1 MIIEKSFEQGSPE
14 WHNARVANP
23 GVSNLSKIITST
35 GKPSTQ
41 RKTYLHQMA
50 GEKILGKKE
59 ESFSSPAMSRGTEM
73 EPEARSFFQI
83 ISGLEVE
90 EVALCYA
97 NELKQYHCSPDGLL
111 VGRKAGL
118 EIKNP
123 LLSTHIGYLDRGVLP
138 TTYKLQVM
146 GSMAITGYESWHFFS
161 NYPGIKPLWIEVH
174 RDESLIN
181 IIIES
186 LQKFVYDMNE
196 LVKKLK

>member
-161 NYPGIKPLWIEVH
+161 NYPGIKPLWIEVK
-174 RDESLIN
+174 RDEILIN

>member
-1 MIIEKSFEQGSPE
+1 MIIERSFSQGSPE
-14 WHNARVANP
+14 WGAARCGNP

-41 RKTYLHQMA
+41 RKAYLYQMA

-59 ESFSSPAMSRGTEM
+59 ESFLSAAMARGTEM
-73 EPEARSFFQI
+73 EPEARSFFELM
-83 ISGLEVE
+83 SGFEVE
-90 EVALCYA
+90 EVAMCYMD
-97 NELKQYHCSPDGLL
+97 ELRQFHASPDGLII
-111 VGRKAGL
+111 GKNAGL

-123 LLSTHIGYLDRGVLP
+123 LLSTHIGYLDKGVLP

-161 NYPGIKPLWIEVH
+161 NYPGIKPLWIEVK
-174 RDESLIN
+174 RDEILIN